1 MIPRRE
7 VVLLPP
13 RRAVL
18 SVPAT
23 SERMLGK
30 AAGLTVDEVVIDFED
45 SVVAEE
51 KTDVV
56 RGRIAEQIA
65 DLSWNTPRLALRVNA
80 HASEWFGRDIE
91 VFAGRLGGL
100 LDSVVIPKVESP
112 DVLLAARGAL
122 DAVGSKSRLQVL
134 IESAR
139 GLVAVEVIA
148 AAAQASGLVSL
159 IFGPGDYAAS
169 LGVLEPVL
177 GGIDPRFPGDQ
188 WQYARSRIANAA
200 RAFELD
206 AIDGPYALVGDE
218 KTLKE
223 SATRARL
230 LGFSGK
236 WVIHPGQIPT
246 VTTAFSPS
254 DIEVAHARQTIAA
267 LERARSDG
275 SGAVTSGDAMVD
287 AASLRQARRIVAQLS
302 RESKDIRSHG

>member
-1 MIPRRE
+1 MTLRRE
-7 VVLLPP
+7 VALLRP

-23 SERMLGK
+23 SERMLSK

-45 SVVAEE
+45 SVVAEQ
-51 KTDVV
+51 KTDVL
-56 RGRIAEQIA
+56 RGRVAERIA

-80 HASEWFGRDIE
+80 HASEWFRRDIE
-91 VFAGRLGGL
+91 VFAGCLGGL

-112 DVLLAARGAL
+112 DELLAARAAL
-122 DAVGSKSRLQVL
+122 DAAGSVCRLQAL

-139 GLVAVEVIA
+139 GLVAVETIA
-148 AAAQASGLVSL
+148 AAAEATGLVSL

-200 RAFELD
+200 HAFELD
-206 AIDGPYALVGDE
+206 AVDGPYALFDNE
-218 KTLKE
+218 KTLNE

-236 WVIHPGQIPT
+236 WVIHPRQIRT
-246 VTTAFSPS
+246 VTTVFTPS
-254 DIEVAHARQTIAA
+254 DIEVAHARQIIAA

-287 AASLRQARRIVAQLS
+287 AASLRQARRIVAQLP
-302 RESKDIRSHG
+302 EEAKDIRAHE